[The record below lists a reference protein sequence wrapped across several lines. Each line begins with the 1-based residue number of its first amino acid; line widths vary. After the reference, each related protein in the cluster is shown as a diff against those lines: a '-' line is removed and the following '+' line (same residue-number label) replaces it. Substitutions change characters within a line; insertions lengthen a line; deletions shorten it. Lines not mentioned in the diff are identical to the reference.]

1 VGKIAL
7 PLAFTFAILPSL
19 FHCVLHV
26 IALIHQSMCFLHID
40 ALFLALTFPLPLPLP
55 LPLIIFSSRTIDVQY
70 LLAPWVAVGLAHIYN
85 ANNKD
90 HQEVEGNMARIIV
103 S

>member
-1 VGKIAL
+1 MSNNQLKIDRMVGKIAL

-26 IALIHQSMCFLHID
+26 IALIHQSMGFLHID

-55 LPLIIFSSRTIDVQY
+55 LIIFH
-70 LLAPWVAVGLAHIYN
+70 PG
-85 ANNKD
+85 
-90 HQEVEGNMARIIV
+90 
-103 S
+103 